1 MLDKFG
7 WTGSDPVQRYMRNNV
22 VKLIFLI
29 LGLLGGLVFLFVL
42 DSPRAEF
49 NLVACDVGQG
59 DALLAFYK
67 TDQILIDGGPNSSVL
82 DCLSRYMPFWDKKIE
97 LVVLTHPEKDHFR
110 GLIDVFEN
118 YKVDTF
124 LALPI
129 DSSSQEY
136 GLLKDK
142 VGSGRVR
149 VIEPDVGKEVRVGLM
164 HFVILHPSQK
174 FLAENS
180 SFKEVEKIDQNTS
193 VLGARTTSKS
203 PNDFSINLILSFG
216 EFDALLTGDLS
227 PSSALEVESAFS
239 SLGLSSKL
247 PLEYI
252 KVPHHGSKNGLTQDL
267 LELVKP
273 KVAVISVGKNS
284 YGHPHKEML
293 DMLSSFG
300 VSVFRTDEIG
310 DVVVSSDGKKFWV
323 KR

>member
-1 MLDKFG
+1 MK
-7 WTGSDPVQRYMRNNV
+7 NNL
-22 VKLIFLI
+22 VKLSFLL
-29 LGLLGGLVFLFVL
+29 LGLVGALVFLFVFY
-42 DSPRAEF
+42 SPPPEF
-49 NLVACDVGQG
+49 NLVACNVGQG

-136 GLLKDK
+136 SLLKEK
-142 VGSGRVR
+142 VGSGGVR
-149 VIEPDVGKEVRVGLM
+149 VIEPDVGKEVRVGLI
-164 HFVILHPSQK
+164 HFVILHPSQS

-180 SFKEVEKIDQNTS
+180 SVKRTGQIDQKS
-193 VLGARTTSKS
+193 AVLGARTTSKS

-216 EFDALLTGDLS
+216 GFDALLTGDLS
-227 PSSALEVESAFS
+227 PASSLDVESAFS

-247 PLEYI
+247 SVEYI
-252 KVPHHGSKNGLTQDL
+252 KIPHHGSKNGLTQEL
-267 LELVKP
+267 LELIRP

-284 YGHPHKEML
+284 YGHPHKEIL

-300 VSVFRTDEIG
+300 VPVFRTDQTG
-310 DVVVSSDGKKFWV
+310 DVVVASDGKNFWV